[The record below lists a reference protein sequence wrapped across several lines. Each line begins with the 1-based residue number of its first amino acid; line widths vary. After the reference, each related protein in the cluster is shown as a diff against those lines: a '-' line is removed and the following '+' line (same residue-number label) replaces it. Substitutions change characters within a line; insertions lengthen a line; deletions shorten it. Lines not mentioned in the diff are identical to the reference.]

1 MNVLKRAIAAFTARG
16 RATADYKGA
25 STARRL
31 KSWIP
36 SESGVNSLLLGN
48 LDLLRAR
55 SRALVRENAWAA
67 GTLDRFV
74 ANAIGTGI
82 KPQSRHPDEATRARI
97 EATWLRWTD
106 ESDSTGMLDFYG
118 QQAQVCRAERQDGEV
133 FIRFRPRRLSDG
145 LTVPLQLQ
153 VLEADYVPV
162 NENRETGT
170 GSVRGGIVFNRIGRR
185 EGYLMY
191 REHPGEMFGFQNG
204 LLATVPASEILH
216 VYRPLRPGQL
226 RGQPWLTPAIVTL
239 YDLEQY
245 VDATVLRAKLANLL
259 AFFVKKS
266 GEETETFN
274 EEDQGDGT
282 ALAGVQPGSVHYLD
296 LNEDVVFN
304 QPVDPGSDF
313 KEFLRSMLRSV
324 ATALGVTYEQLS
336 GDLEGVNYSSIRAGV
351 LEFRRWCEAFQHQV
365 IVYQFCRPVWR
376 AWIEAAVLAGVFSAR
391 EYAQHPERYL
401 DVEWIP
407 PKWDWVDPQ
416 KDLEAAL
423 GKVRAGFTSR
433 RRVVA
438 ELGTDVEQIDREIAQ
453 DNARADGLGLKL
465 DSDGRQQLSQRSPA
479 HKGQQPQQDQGQNQE
494 ALVQ

>member
-1 MNVLKRAIAAFTARG
+1 
-16 RATADYKGA
+16 
-25 STARRL
+25 
-31 KSWIP
+31 
-36 SESGVNSLLLGN
+36 
-48 LDLLRAR
+48 
-55 SRALVRENAWAA
+55 
-67 GTLDRFV
+67 
-74 ANAIGTGI
+74 
-82 KPQSRHPDEATRARI
+82 
-97 EATWLRWTD
+97 
-106 ESDSTGMLDFYG
+106 
-118 QQAQVCRAERQDGEV
+118 
-133 FIRFRPRRLSDG
+133 
-145 LTVPLQLQ
+145 
-153 VLEADYVPV
+153 
-162 NENRETGT
+162 
-170 GSVRGGIVFNRIGRR
+170 
-185 EGYLMY
+185 MY

-204 LLATVPASEILH
+204 MLTTVPASEILH

-274 EEDQGDGT
+274 EDDQGDGT

-365 IVYQFCRPVWR
+365 IVYQFCRPVWK
-376 AWIEAAVLAGVFSAR
+376 AWIEAAVLAGVLNAR

-407 PKWDWVDPQ
+407 PKWDWVDPK

-438 ELGTDVEQIDREIAQ
+438 ELGTDVEQIDRELAQ

-465 DSDGRQQLSQRSPA
+465 DSDGRQPLSQRSPA
-479 HKGQQPQQDQGQNQE
+479 NKAQPPKDARDKQE
-494 ALVQ
+494 PLVQ